1 LSRFRLH
8 IIALSVSALA
18 AVACS
23 KAPTKE
29 ELLARAKEAA
39 GAQDYVQAEKDYRAV
54 LRLSPGDP
62 AAVRELA
69 AIYHNQRQLAQS
81 RPLLKKAA
89 ELAPDDAEVQIDF
102 AESSLAGGD
111 FLAAHDAAVKV
122 LKKHPGYP
130 RALILLANAAAT
142 PAAAAETRTLVLSLR
157 EKDEDR
163 AGYHLALGAL
173 ALRERDETGA
183 QTEFEAAAKLEP
195 NLPQVH
201 TALAALAWSRK
212 DLKTADEAFKTAVGL
227 SPLRSTV
234 RVRYADFRLRTG
246 APAEA
251 KAILEEITPGTPTT
265 CRHGCFR

>member
-1 LSRFRLH
+1 MLGLTRALSSTRLSRFRLH
-8 IIALSVSALA
+8 IIALSVTALT

-29 ELLARAKEAA
+29 ELLARAKEAVA
-39 GAQDYVQAEKDYRAV
+39 AQNYVEAEKDYRAV

-81 RPLLKKAA
+81 YPLLKKAA

-111 FLAAHDAAVKV
+111 FLTAHDAAVKV
-122 LKKHPGYP
+122 LEKHPGNP
-130 RALILLANAAAT
+130 RALMLLANAAVT
-142 PAAAAETRTLVLSLR
+142 PAAAAETRTLVLGLR

-183 QTEFEAAAKLEP
+183 RLNSKPPP
-195 NLPQVH
+195 NS
-201 TALAALAWSRK
+201 SR
-212 DLKTADEAFKTAVGL
+212 
-227 SPLRSTV
+227 
-234 RVRYADFRLRTG
+234 
-246 APAEA
+246 
-251 KAILEEITPGTPTT
+251 T
-265 CRHGCFR
+265 CRRFTLRWRPSPGAARISKQQMRPSRPPSV